1 MDEVIINIDKFQND
15 DYISRQAVIERLK
28 KEGKILYTTKGL
40 NYLIRVIEELPS
52 VIPVIPTCKE

>member
-28 KEGKILYTTKGL
+28 KEDKILYTTKGL